1 MPVGFSGTTPGIKD
15 WKYGKGSHSE
25 WRRASGGDQAAGAQ
39 CRPEHLRERGRHL
52 GEVHPLSRR
61 RARRNA
67 QGRHSLAQGSAGDHI
82 RRAGRRICVR
92 LFLHGDG
99 FRVQPG
105 DFPDPAQV
113 GWRAIMVDPHVQEA
127 QIENRM
133 ADEVEQTGEPQP
145 ERNERFKW
153 YILHAYSGFE
163 RKVRESIQSRVQA
176 FGLTDRVGRVMIPT
190 EPVTEIVNG
199 KKRTVERVFLPGYV
213 LVEMDLDN
221 NLWHVLKDT
230 PKVTGFLGTGDKP
243 VALSEEEVSS
253 ILFRSETAKEK
264 PRLKIKFEKNESVRI
279 TDGPFANFNGVVDEI
294 NEDRETMK
302 VMVTIFGRSTPV
314 ELEFGK
320 VEKIE

>member
-1 MPVGFSGTTPGIKD
+1 MSDELEKPELEQPVNAPV
-15 WKYGKGSHSE
+15 E
-25 WRRASGGDQAAGAQ
+25 AQEPAVQAAAAE
-39 CRPEHLRERGRHL
+39 PEAA
-52 GEVHPLSRR
+52 EVAPQAAAAKPKASK
-61 RARRNA
+61 AAKQAAATEPEAVEAAPQAAAESEPPVAEPVRN
-67 QGRHSLAQGSAGDHI
+67 
-82 RRAGRRICVR
+82 
-92 LFLHGDG
+92 
-99 FRVQPG
+99 P
-105 DFPDPAQV
+105 
-113 GWRAIMVDPHVQEA
+113 
-127 QIENRM
+127 N
-133 ADEVEQTGEPQP
+133 
-145 ERNERFKW
+145 FKW

-163 RKVRESIQSRVQA
+163 RKVRESIESRVQA
-176 FGLTDRVGRVMIPT
+176 FGLKERVGRVMIPT

-213 LVEMDLDN
+213 LVEMELDN

-253 ILFRSETAKEK
+253 ILFRSETAKDK
-264 PRLKIKFEKNESVRI
+264 PRLKIKFEKSEQVRI

-314 ELEFGK
+314 ELEFNK